1 MPSNGN
7 DTKKDLP
14 QKEQIPQSNTVIFNF
29 YLHLQ
34 TPTNQ
39 AFTQIELYLICQRY
53 KIKSKSQRRS
63 EGWELCYGCI
73 WYVKDTKLKANHN
86 LDYVGIPPGYVV
98 FDMSKIQN

>member
-14 QKEQIPQSNTVIFNF
+14 HKEQIPQSNTVIFNF

-53 KIKSKSQRRS
+53 KIKSKSQQALHLALRTS
-63 EGWELCYGCI
+63 GCI
-73 WYVKDTKLKANHN
+73 
-86 LDYVGIPPGYVV
+86 
-98 FDMSKIQN
+98 

>member
-1 MPSNGN
+1 MPINGN

-14 QKEQIPQSNTVIFNF
+14 QKGQIPQSNTVIFNF

-53 KIKSKSQRRS
+53 KIKSKSQLIFGYTETTFNNIFHLVYRRYLYS
-63 EGWELCYGCI
+63 LNCYKSTPQ
-73 WYVKDTKLKANHN
+73 VLR
-86 LDYVGIPPGYVV
+86 
-98 FDMSKIQN
+98 